1 MVANGRAML
10 ASGPRGPLA
19 EPLPQHRHRGADLT
33 SDSDHPR
40 DLSPRGPD
48 AGVRRDDPIG
58 RAYSGMVS
66 VPRPISVACSPDVL
80 MSHPL
85 ASSPAEVAALSRGY
99 DLYLPGAVF
108 FVPGAML
115 FVSGFSS
122 GLSSG
127 ISESR
132 SGARYLTDS
141 FASTHFRPAEAAGLG
156 PELFNPASHS
166 GPVDLR

>member
-1 MVANGRAML
+1 
-10 ASGPRGPLA
+10 
-19 EPLPQHRHRGADLT
+19 
-33 SDSDHPR
+33 
-40 DLSPRGPD
+40 
-48 AGVRRDDPIG
+48 
-58 RAYSGMVS
+58 
-66 VPRPISVACSPDVL
+66 

-85 ASSPAEVAALSRGY
+85 ASEPAEVGAVSRGY

-122 GLSSG
+122 G

-141 FASTHFRPAEAAGLG
+141 FGSTQFRPAEAAGLG

-166 GPVDLR
+166 GPVDLC